1 MWLGARLHEAW
12 LQRRKFSPIGHQ
24 VAGREAEEHL
34 TKIISAGIEGT
45 HWRMWEGLRIPN
57 KDGRR
62 REVDC
67 IVVGGENVLM
77 IEQKHWSGEMEIISE
92 DGRERVIQHRRSGD
106 KMDHGD
112 VFGTIKLKT
121 TILQHHHGASEF
133 FTVEM
138 LPFVIFSNRNLDVP
152 DSVKARE
159 DCWSLADILD
169 YLPKSG
175 GNDPSNDGLSVPHAA
190 LAATLD
196 RLGSW
201 DTLHHYGGQ
210 QTIGDIYSVSE
221 NSGRL
226 ASLFK
231 QHRERITIIK
241 IIAER
246 SLWKAIIK
254 RPTLTAE
261 LFEEEGMFE
270 VCEVEPGGCL
280 NYRGAGSRQRKT
292 IEWRHITGMELTSR
306 IIDDEDG
313 VPRAPTDYSKQ

>member
-1 MWLGARLHEAW
+1 FA
-12 LQRRKFSPIGHQ
+12 
-24 VAGREAEEHL
+24 
-34 TKIISAGIEGT
+34 
-45 HWRMWEGLRIPN
+45 
-57 KDGRR
+57 
-62 REVDC
+62 
-67 IVVGGENVLM
+67 
-77 IEQKHWSGEMEIISE
+77 
-92 DGRERVIQHRRSGD
+92 
-106 KMDHGD
+106 
-112 VFGTIKLKT
+112 
-121 TILQHHHGASEF
+121 
-133 FTVEM
+133 VEM
-138 LPFVIFSNRNLDVP
+138 LPFVIFSNRNLVVP

-175 GNDPSNDGLSVPHAA
+175 GVDPSKDGLSVPHAA

-210 QTIGDIYSVSE
+210 QTIGDIYSISE
-221 NSGRL
+221 NSGHL

-231 QHRERITIIK
+231 QHRERITKIK
-241 IIAER
+241 ILADR

-261 LFEEEGMFE
+261 LFDEEGMFE
-270 VCEVEPGGCL
+270 VCGVEPGGCL

-292 IEWRHITGMELTSR
+292 LEWRHIAGMELTSR
-306 IIDDEDG
+306 IVDDEDG

>member
-1 MWLGARLHEAW
+1 MWFGARLREAW
-12 LQRRKFSPIGHQ
+12 LQRIKFPPIGHQ

-34 TKIISAGIEGT
+34 TKIIAAGIEGT
-45 HWRMWEGLRIPN
+45 HWRMWEGMRIPN

-67 IVVGGENVLM
+67 IVVGGEKVLM
-77 IEQKHWSGEMEIISE
+77 IEQKHWSGEMEIITE
-92 DGRERVIQHRRSGD
+92 EGRERVLQHRRSGD
-106 KMDHGD
+106 TMDHGD

-133 FTVEM
+133 FAVEM
-138 LPFVIFSNRNLDVP
+138 LPFVIFSNHNLAVP
-152 DSVKARE
+152 DSVVARE
-159 DCWSLADILD
+159 DCWSLTDILD

-175 GNDPSNDGLSVPHAA
+175 GNDPSKDGLSVPYAA

-201 DTLHHYGGQ
+201 DTLHYYGGQ

-221 NSGRL
+221 NSGHL

-231 QHRERITIIK
+231 QHRERITKIK
-241 IIAER
+241 ILADR

-261 LFEEEGMFE
+261 LFDEEGMFE

-292 IEWRHITGMELTSR
+292 LEWRHIIGMEFTSR
-306 IIDDEDG
+306 IVDDGEG